1 MTKNKKS
8 FKYICPSCKKEQSTT
23 IQWQIVSVA
32 WEFDLKTGES
42 EEIDKTGGDHEAW
55 ACPGCGEDLPE
66 AVCEKIEKELGW

>member
-1 MTKNKKS
+1 MIKNKKS
-8 FKYICPSCKKEQSTT
+8 FKYICPSCEKEQSTA

-55 ACPGCGEDLPE
+55 ACPECGEDLPE
-66 AVCEKIEKELGW
+66 AICKKIEKELGW